1 MLKKL
6 VLSVLFIV
14 IMASCAFADK
24 AYIITV
30 NNTTTDNVKSVL
42 KDTFLQSGYEVK
54 AEEDERI
61 IFLVRAGDGFFT
73 PLQRFSVYC
82 DMTPLGEN
90 VKLNVTKKVAQGF
103 LVMDED
109 ITDIAPLI
117 KKAKNLIDG
126 TPTEYIINELEDSTE
141 QQNQPEKPLG
151 IVLND
156 KNSDGVY
163 TIKEITPYSIAEE
176 TKLQAGDAIL
186 EIDARSL
193 SELSFDEVNELLTK
207 KWDSGSTIF
216 ITFEHQ
222 GTKDILS
229 LKRKPE

>member
-1 MLKKL
+1 MKKFAI
-6 VLSVLFIV
+6 SVLFIL
-14 IMASCAFADK
+14 IIASCAFADR
-24 AYIITV
+24 AYIITI
-30 NNTTTDNVKSVL
+30 NNSTTDNVKSVL
-42 KDTFLQSGYEVK
+42 KDTFLKSGYEIK
-54 AEEDERI
+54 ADEDGRI
-61 IFLVRAGDGFFT
+61 IFLVRAGDGLFT

-82 DMTPLGEN
+82 DMTQDGDN

-117 KKAKNLIDG
+117 KETKSLIDG
-126 TPTEYIINELEDSTE
+126 TPTEYIINELENSTE

-156 KNSDGVY
+156 KNADGIY
-163 TIKEITPYSIAEE
+163 TIKEITPYSIAAES
-176 TKLQAGDAIL
+176 KLQPGDAIL

-193 SELSFDEVNELLTK
+193 SELSLEEVNEILTK
-207 KWDSGSTIF
+207 KWDSGSTLF

-222 GTKDILS
+222 GAKDILS